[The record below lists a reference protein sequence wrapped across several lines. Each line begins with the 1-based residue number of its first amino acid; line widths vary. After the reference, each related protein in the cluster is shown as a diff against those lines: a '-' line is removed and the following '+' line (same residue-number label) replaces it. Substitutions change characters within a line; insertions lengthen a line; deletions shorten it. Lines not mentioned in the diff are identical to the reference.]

1 MNSRESAIQVK
12 GKTLE
17 AALQTASSMLGVPES
32 SIRYEEKK
40 KGFLGSVFSNR
51 VEILAW
57 LGDAVPQ
64 ENGRQAASGRPS
76 RANAPQKS
84 RNPRRKLAISGARSE
99 RSTTPV
105 EPLTEEQLKSIEV
118 ELCEYLLTL
127 SKAIVDSSVSL
138 NTRFDDQYGF
148 QRLIMDIDESEFAQ
162 MILDNSKLRESLE
175 HLIRKKPR
183 HLKRELPF
191 RIFIDGYG
199 QRQAYEAELRQL
211 ADDLSQ
217 QAVRD
222 DKPVVLDSQS
232 AYDRK
237 IIHMALDKNQLVYTK
252 SVGMGAKRKLMII
265 PNNKPT
271 NVQVHQ

>member
-12 GKTLE
+12 GKSLE
-17 AALQTASSMLGVPES
+17 AALQTASAMLGVS
-32 SIRYEEKK
+32 KANICFEEKK
-40 KGFLGSVFSNR
+40 KGFLGSVFSSR
-51 VEILAW
+51 VEIFAW
-57 LGDAVPQ
+57 LADGAPQ
-64 ENGRQAASGRPS
+64 VNGRQAATARTSKS
-76 RANAPQKS
+76 NAPQKS
-84 RNPRRKLAISGARSE
+84 RSPRRKLAISGARSE
-99 RSTTPV
+99 RSATPV
-105 EPLTEEQLKSIEV
+105 EPLTEDQLKSVEV

-127 SKAIVDSSVSL
+127 SKSIVDSSVTL

-162 MILDNSKLRESLE
+162 MILDNAKLRESLE

-199 QRQAYEAELRQL
+199 QRQAHEAELRQL

-237 IIHMALDKNQLVYTK
+237 IIHMALDKNQQVYTK

-265 PNNKPT
+265 PNNKPSGM
-271 NVQVHQ
+271 QVHQ